1 MTASQTQALATIQQL
16 DPIYVDVTQSSAALL
31 RLRRLLASGDLSKA
45 GEDAARVTLM
55 LEDGSVYPQEGRLE
69 FSDVTVEQDTG
80 AITLRA
86 VFPNPRAQL
95 LPGMYV
101 RALLQEGVQEAGLLV
116 PQQAVTRD
124 GTGKPVAFVVG
135 ADDRLERRVLE
146 TERTVGDQWLIRG
159 GLQAGERLVVD
170 GQQRARAGAQVKV
183 TSWTP
188 KTVPPP
194 EGVTATATATAPVSQ
209 AR

>member
-1 MTASQTQALATIQQL
+1 MVMLRTLEPLQAFYLPSFEMFIIFLFAASL
-16 DPIYVDVTQSSAALL
+16 
-31 RLRRLLASGDLSKA
+31 
-45 GEDAARVTLM
+45 
-55 LEDGSVYPQEGRLE
+55 
-69 FSDVTVEQDTG
+69 
-80 AITLRA
+80 
-86 VFPNPRAQL
+86 
-95 LPGMYV
+95 
-101 RALLQEGVQEAGLLV
+101 
-116 PQQAVTRD
+116 
-124 GTGKPVAFVVG
+124 PVAFVVG

-194 EGVTATATATAPVSQ
+194 ESVTTATATAPVSQ